1 MRRFFQEWAFPIALA
16 TLYWWLAV
24 SAMDQKSTTI
34 DEMGHITAGYSYLK
48 FGDFR
53 LDQPNGLL
61 PQELAA
67 IPLIFGDFRFPLIE
81 QPAWQYGNYDSL
93 GYQFFFQSG
102 NDLSMLLR
110 KSRAMVALLG
120 IALGFI
126 VYFWSKGVF
135 GRTGAMISLFLYTF
149 CPTALSLGGLATS
162 DMAAALFF
170 TAATWSVW
178 RSLHKISPAS
188 MVFGGAAIAGL
199 ALSKMSA
206 GLLLPV
212 LALMLTV
219 RLVYKA
225 PLHVRLRTSYVVN
238 SVHRQVKYLLAS
250 LAMQGVIVYVLIWAA
265 YGFRY
270 SMYQTSPDQE
280 QSYLGSWNDQLR
292 GGNFVESM
300 IGIARDCRV
309 LPEALLFGTA
319 YVLRHS
325 HSTPEV
331 PRPAFLNGEYS
342 LDGFKSFFPSCVL
355 YKTPLGTLAI
365 LIIAAAGAVAVWMNR
380 NRKKKKSLDTFSK
393 DAFYEM
399 TPLAVLF
406 FVYWAAALHT
416 SLNIGHRHIFPI
428 YPPMF
433 VFAGAASYWIKSRH
447 RVAQIFLSCAL
458 LGVAIE
464 SFAIRPHYLA
474 YFNVFAGGPKN
485 GHKHLVDGSIELGE
499 NLIFLRQW
507 LEKNNP
513 TQAPVYL
520 SYFGHASTHYYGVY
534 GNRLPTVNGLEP
546 LEPFQGRLTGG
557 IYCICAT
564 NLESIAPPVMGRW
577 AVPYENAYQQLRAEI
592 KPPGE
597 TSSLAT
603 PEQQQMEAQK
613 RRLFQILRFNRL
625 CAFLRHR
632 EPDDYVAYSML
643 IYRLTD
649 DDLRHALDDPPA
661 ELLPAIDVKGY
672 R

>member
-1 MRRFFQEWAFPIALA
+1 MREWWVPMVLLPFF
-16 TLYWWLAV
+16 WWLAT
-24 SAMDQKSTTI
+24 SAMRDKSITI

-48 FGDFR
+48 SGDFR
-53 LDQPNGLL
+53 LDPQNGVL
-61 PQELAA
+61 PKSWSAL
-67 IPLIFGDFRFPLIE
+67 PLMSFRFPSTAK
-81 QPAWQYGNYDSL
+81 PAWQGADVDSL
-93 GYQFFFQSG
+93 GYQFFFGSQ
-102 NDLSMLLR
+102 NDVAEILR
-110 KSRAMVALLG
+110 RSRGMIAFLG
-120 IALGFI
+120 AVLGLI
-126 VYFWSKGVF
+126 IYAWSKSIF
-135 GRTGAMISLFLYTF
+135 GPAGAAISLALYVL
-149 CPTALSLGGLATS
+149 CPTALTVAGLVTS
-162 DMAAALFF
+162 DMAAPLFF
-170 TAATWSVW
+170 TAATWFLW
-178 RSLHKISPAS
+178 LSLHRVSVVSILAS
-188 MVFGGAAIAGL
+188 SASLAGL
-199 ALSKMSA
+199 CLSKMSA
-206 GLLLPV
+206 GLILPIAIILIAVRLLCRKP
-212 LALMLTV
+212 LTV
-219 RLVYKA
+219 RLRGI
-225 PLHVRLRTSYVVN
+225 RLVSLIRKQIQILVCA
-238 SVHRQVKYLLAS
+238 LAVQA
-250 LAMQGVIVYVLIWAA
+250 LIAWVLIW
-265 YGFRY
+265 G
-270 SMYQTSPDQE
+270 MYQFHYSAAADSREELYSGAWNYILRDTGFV
-280 QSYLGSWNDQLR
+280 GST
-292 GGNFVESM
+292 
-300 IGIARDCRV
+300 IGILRDCRA
-309 LPEALLFGTA
+309 LPEAFLFGTA
-319 YVLRHS
+319 YVWKHS
-325 HSTPEV
+325 HSTPDV

-342 LDGFKSFFPSCVL
+342 LEGFTSYFPSCVL
-355 YKTPLGTLAI
+355 FKTPLGTFAI
-365 LIIAAAGAVAVWMNR
+365 LILAGAAAVAVWI
-380 NRKKKKSLDTFSK
+380 NRKHKAKSPVAAFTK

-406 FVYWAAALHT
+406 FVYWAAAIHT
-416 SLNIGHRHIFPI
+416 ALNIGNRHIFPV

-447 RVAQIFLSCAL
+447 RVAQILLSCAL
-458 LGVAIE
+458 LGVATE

-632 EPDDYVAYSML
+632 EPDDHVAYSML

-649 DDLRHALDDPPA
+649 DDLRRALDDPPA